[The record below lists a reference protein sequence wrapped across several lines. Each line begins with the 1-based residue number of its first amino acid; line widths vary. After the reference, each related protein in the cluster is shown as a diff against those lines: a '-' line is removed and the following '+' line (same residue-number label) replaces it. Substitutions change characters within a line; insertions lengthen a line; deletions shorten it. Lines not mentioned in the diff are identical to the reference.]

1 MVWVMGIG
9 FGLMNIAIDAT
20 PTRKLHWLSSI
31 FVGMLMCKIVYD
43 LTGVISAL
51 LFKGYNKLSNKEKLA

>member
-31 FVGMLMCKIVYD
+31 FVGMLMCKISCFIFHCSTMV
-43 LTGVISAL
+43 VV
-51 LFKGYNKLSNKEKLA
+51 